1 MYKEDIDE
9 RFGKTDEL
17 HTNFIGF
24 SARLHSGMYD
34 RIHDVCIY
42 D

>member
-1 MYKEDIDE
+1 MEEDVHEKHEEDP
-9 RFGKTDEL
+9 DL
-17 HTNFIGF
+17 HTEFFGF
-24 SARLHSGMYD
+24 FTRLHSGMYD